1 MDIRRILDGE
11 KYYYIDSKSR
21 KRIKNKRTVK
31 RIQKLN
37 IPPGYKKV
45 KISSKN
51 NSKVQSHNFYFTKKN
66 SFNFKKSIFRVS
78 KISKIRP

>member
-1 MDIRRILDGE
+1 MDIRRILDGD

-37 IPPGYKKV
+37 TKERIDKRREKF
-45 KISSKN
+45 ISMGN
-51 NSKVQSHNFYFTKKN
+51 
-66 SFNFKKSIFRVS
+66 VS
-78 KISKIRP
+78 E

>member
-1 MDIRRILDGE
+1 MDIRRILDGD

-45 KISSKN
+45 KLVLKITLK
-51 NSKVQSHNFYFTKKN
+51 
-66 SFNFKKSIFRVS
+66 FRQ
-78 KISKIRP
+78 

>member
-1 MDIRRILDGE
+1 MKSIFFIDIIYMDIRRILDGE

-37 IPPGYKKV
+37 IPPGYKKG
-45 KISSKN
+45 KN
-51 NSKVQSHNFYFTKKN
+51 KFQK
-66 SFNFKKSIFRVS
+66 
-78 KISKIRP
+78 